1 MRSSARRT
9 GGVVSW
15 RSSSTRCRQA
25 DLLEARIADL
35 TTEGSDLRGAAFDR
49 ATLSA
54 VDLRGADLEDV
65 RGASALRG
73 ALISPDQVL
82 GVGLALIGEAG
93 IRVD

>member
-1 MRSSARRT
+1 MHH
-9 GGVVSW
+9 V
-15 RSSSTRCRQA
+15 
-25 DLLEARIADL
+25 
-35 TTEGSDLRGAAFDR
+35 RGFDR